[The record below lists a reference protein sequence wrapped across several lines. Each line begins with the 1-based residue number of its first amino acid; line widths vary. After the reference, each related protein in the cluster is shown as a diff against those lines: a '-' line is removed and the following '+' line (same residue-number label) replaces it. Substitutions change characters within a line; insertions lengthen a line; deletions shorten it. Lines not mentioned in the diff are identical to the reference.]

1 MANINDIDFN
11 QLNQDGKDFLQVI
24 TSMTDAFNQLSQGS
38 KNLATQ
44 LGVSKTQLSGARDL
58 AAEMANASEKD
69 LKTKEGIN
77 RLQSKVNQA
86 QRDAR
91 KLANEIS
98 ILEAKK
104 VNASRSQQ
112 KAINELLRLKQDELS
127 TNREVL
133 ENAENITKNLGQQNN
148 LLEKAAANADKFV
161 GALAGGSFINFL
173 LNLDDSLTQTA
184 RNLNLSKDEAISLRQ
199 EFAGVSLNSEDI
211 AINSERLLKANQALN
226 DQLGTAFKFSGDT
239 LITFSKLTEVV
250 GLSAEAAGS
259 LAFQAQRS
267 GESFRAVEENTLAA
281 SYNLQQSAGIALNNK
296 EILEATGK
304 VTGQVR
310 ANLGANPEAIARAVT
325 SAKLFGAELDDIVAS
340 SKALLDF
347 ESSIE
352 AELSAELL
360 TGKQLNLERARAL
373 SLAGDQEGLAK
384 ELTAQAG
391 NFTEFSKLNVLQQEE
406 LAKAFGMS
414 SDRLSDILFKQETQN
429 MNAQQLR
436 ALGKDELADR
446 LEQLSTQEKINL
458 AQEKIASVLGDV
470 SLVLLPIVEGFGSI
484 VSFIAE
490 SKVLSVGLVSV
501 LVGLAAAQKVL
512 ATLSLVTATA
522 KIFGENAKFGPVGLA
537 LSLGAVAALAT
548 SVAAASQMVEDG
560 IAPPGNGPFTIT
572 DGFGRTA
579 VTAAGDGL
587 AVSPNINRGGGSTQ
601 PVVIQNTFSNFQS
614 AGPYALAET
623 QRRQASPT
631 FA

>member
-1 MANINDIDFN
+1 MANINNIDFN
-11 QLNQDGKDFLQVI
+11 QLNQDGKDFLQAI

-38 KNLATQ
+38 QNLATQ

-104 VNASRSQQ
+104 VNASLSQQ
-112 KAINELLRLKQDELS
+112 KVINELLRLKQDELS

-133 ENAENITKNLGQQNN
+133 ENAENITQNLGQQNS
-148 LLEKAAANADKFV
+148 LLEKATANADKFV
-161 GALAGGSFINFL
+161 GTLTAGSFINFL
-173 LNLDDSLTQTA
+173 LNLDNSLTQTA

-226 DQLGTAFKFSGDT
+226 DQLGTAFKFSSDT
-239 LITFSKLTEVV
+239 LITFSKLTEIV

-267 GESFRAVEENTLAA
+267 GESFREVEENTLAA
-281 SYNLQQSAGIALNNK
+281 SYNLQQSSGIALNNK

-325 SAKLFGAELDDIVAS
+325 QAKLFGAEIDDIVAS

-373 SLAGDQEGLAK
+373 SLAGDQEGLAR
-384 ELTAQAG
+384 ELAAQAG
-391 NFTEFSKLNVLQQEE
+391 TFTEFSKLNVLQQDE

-414 SDRLSDILFKQETQN
+414 SDKLSDILFKQETQG
-429 MNAQQLR
+429 MNAKQLR

-446 LEQLSTQEKINL
+446 LEQLSTQDKINL
-458 AQEKIASVLGDV
+458 AQEKLQTVIGDIATIF
-470 SLVLLPIVEGFGSI
+470 LPIVEGFGSM
-484 VSFIAE
+484 VGFLAENKVAAIA
-490 SKVLSVGLVSV
+490 LGSV
-501 LVGLAAAQKVL
+501 L
-512 ATLSLVTATA
+512 T
-522 KIFGENAKFGPVGLA
+522 
-537 LSLGAVAALAT
+537 
-548 SVAAASQMVEDG
+548 
-560 IAPPGNGPFTIT
+560 
-572 DGFGRTA
+572 
-579 VTAAGDGL
+579 GL
-587 AVSPNINRGGGSTQ
+587 AVSSVVSAVANI
-601 PVVIQNTFSNFQS
+601 FSIPPGICYYIF
-614 AGPYALAET
+614 
-623 QRRQASPT
+623 
-631 FA
+631 

>member
-1 MANINDIDFN
+1 MANINDIDFK
-11 QLNQDGKDFLQVI
+11 QLNQDGKDFLQVV

-38 KNLATQ
+38 KDLANQ

-58 AAEMANASEKD
+58 AAEMANISEKD
-69 LKTKEGIN
+69 LKTKEGID

-86 QRDAR
+86 QKDAR
-91 KLANEIS
+91 KLAQEIS
-98 ILEAKK
+98 ILEAKR
-104 VNASRSQQ
+104 VNASQSQQ
-112 KAINELLRLKQDELS
+112 KAINELLRLKQDELD

-133 ENAENITKNLGQQNN
+133 ENVENITQNLGQQND
-148 LLEKAAANADKFV
+148 LLKNAIEFADKFV
-161 GALAGGSFINFL
+161 GILSAGSFIKFL
-173 LNLDDSLTQTA
+173 LNLDNSLTQTA
-184 RNLNLSKDEAISLRQ
+184 RNLNLSKDEAISLKQ
-199 EFAGVSLNSEDI
+199 EFAAVSLNSEDI
-211 AINSERLLKANQALN
+211 AVNSERLLKANQGLN
-226 DQLGTAFKFSGDT
+226 DQLGTATVFSSDL
-239 LITFSKLTEVV
+239 LITYSKLTEIV

-267 GESFRAVEENTLAA
+267 GESFREVEENTLAA
-281 SYNLQQSAGIALNNK
+281 SYNLQQSAGVALNNK

-310 ANLGANPEAIARAVT
+310 ANLGANPEAISRAVT
-325 SAKLFGAELDDIVAS
+325 QAKLFGAELDDIVAS

-352 AELSAELL
+352 NELSAELL

-373 SLAGDQEGLAK
+373 SLAGDQEGLAR

-436 ALGKDELADR
+436 DLGKDELADR
-446 LEQLSTQEKINL
+446 LEQLSTQDKINL
-458 AQEKIASVLGDV
+458 AQEKLQTIIGDMATIF
-470 SLVLLPIVEGFGSI
+470 LPIVEGFGAM
-484 VSFIAE
+484 VGYLAENKVAAIA
-490 SKVLSVGLVSV
+490 LGSV
-501 LVGLAAAQKVL
+501 LTGLAV
-512 ATLSLVTATA
+512 SSV
-522 KIFGENAKFGPVGLA
+522 V
-537 LSLGAVAALAT
+537 SAVANIFSSL
-548 SVAAASQMVEDG
+548 SQIPFGIGIPIAAAAVAGLFATINSAKQQAVADG

-572 DGFGRTA
+572 DSYGRTA
-579 VTAAGDGL
+579 VTATGDGL
-587 AVSPNINRGGGSTQ
+587 AVSPNINKGGSGQ
-601 PVVIQNTFSNFQS
+601 PVVIQNTFSNFQAS
-614 AGPYALAET
+614 GPYALAET

>member
-1 MANINDIDFN
+1 MANINNIDFN
-11 QLNQDGKDFLQVI
+11 QLNQDGKDFLQAI

-38 KNLATQ
+38 QNLATQ

-104 VNASRSQQ
+104 VNASLSQQ
-112 KAINELLRLKQDELS
+112 KVINELLRLKQDELS

-133 ENAENITKNLGQQNN
+133 ENAENITQNLGQQNS
-148 LLEKAAANADKFV
+148 LLEKATANADKFV
-161 GALAGGSFINFL
+161 GTLTAGSFINFL
-173 LNLDDSLTQTA
+173 LNLDNSLTQTA

-226 DQLGTAFKFSGDT
+226 DQLGTAFKFSSDT
-239 LITFSKLTEVV
+239 LITFSKLTEIV

-267 GESFRAVEENTLAA
+267 GESFREVEENTLAA
-281 SYNLQQSAGIALNNK
+281 SYNLQQSSGIALNNK

-325 SAKLFGAELDDIVAS
+325 QAKLFGAEIDDIVAS

-373 SLAGDQEGLAK
+373 SLAGDQEGLAR
-384 ELTAQAG
+384 ELAAQAG
-391 NFTEFSKLNVLQQEE
+391 TFTEFSKLNVLQQDE

-414 SDRLSDILFKQETQN
+414 SDKLSDILFKQETQG
-429 MNAQQLR
+429 MNAKQLR

-446 LEQLSTQEKINL
+446 LEQLSTQDKINL
-458 AQEKIASVLGDV
+458 AQEKLQTVIGDIATIF
-470 SLVLLPIVEGFGSI
+470 LPIVEGFGSM
-484 VSFIAE
+484 VGFLAENKVAAIA
-490 SKVLSVGLVSV
+490 LGSV
-501 LVGLAAAQKVL
+501 LTGLAVSSVVSAVANIFS
-512 ATLSLVTATA
+512 TLSQIPFGIGIPIAAAAVAGLFATINTA
-522 KIFGENAKFGPVGLA
+522 KQQ
-537 LSLGAVAALAT
+537 AVA
-548 SVAAASQMVEDG
+548 DG

-572 DGFGRTA
+572 DSFGRTA
-579 VTAAGDGL
+579 VTANGDGV
-587 AVSPNINRGGGSTQ
+587 AVSPNINQGGGSSQ
-601 PVVIQNTFSNFQS
+601 PVVIQNTFSNFQAS
-614 AGPYALAET
+614 GPYALSET